1 MLTITEC
8 INCQHTEVCKY
19 KEDFNSE
26 REILLAAKNK
36 FENSDIQ
43 VICRNYKMI
52 LATPKGVRNE

>member
-26 REILLAAKNK
+26 RELLLTVKNK
-36 FENSDIQ
+36 FEHCHVQ
-43 VICRNYKMI
+43 VVCRNYRIVQPMV
-52 LATPKGVRNE
+52 KGIDYK